1 MDLKRTQFPLTAII
15 ASVRACK
22 QCGTQ
27 GVDRCERSST
37 LHANRDL
44 AADLRVAPTLLHLHV
59 RRVSG
64 ASEMTTN
71 FDRTFQSSVSISSRH
86 ATCHELMKTLETIR
100 ARRRYMQRHATNTIK
115 CTSTSLVASSS
126 EKGET
131 KRARIRVHRFL
142 PTPVPTQR
150 RSANSDLCTVR
161 IFVKV
166 ASCGRVGKLNKLIN
180 VLIDSRKIAQR
191 LDRFFESAS
200 AAPRPIQKIDL
211 GAVQFNFLMN
221 RSRSLIN
228 LFKLIFNWV
237 AL

>member
-59 RRVSG
+59 TRVSG

-71 FDRTFQSSVSISSRH
+71 FDRSFQSSVSISSRH

-100 ARRRYMQRHATNTIK
+100 ARRRHMQRHATNTIK

-150 RSANSDLCTVR
+150 RSANGDLCTVR

-166 ASCGRVGKLNKLIN
+166 ACGRV
-180 VLIDSRKIAQR
+180 
-191 LDRFFESAS
+191 
-200 AAPRPIQKIDL
+200 
-211 GAVQFNFLMN
+211 
-221 RSRSLIN
+221 
-228 LFKLIFNWV
+228 
-237 AL
+237 

>member
-1 MDLKRTQFPLTAII
+1 M
-15 ASVRACK
+15 RACK

-59 RRVSG
+59 TRVSG

-71 FDRTFQSSVSISSRH
+71 FDRSFQSSVSMSSRH

-126 EKGET
+126 EK
-131 KRARIRVHRFL
+131 
-142 PTPVPTQR
+142 R
-150 RSANSDLCTVR
+150 RGRPSEHASVCTGS
-161 IFVKV
+161 FQ
-166 ASCGRVGKLNKLIN
+166 L
-180 VLIDSRKIAQR
+180 QFR
-191 LDRFFESAS
+191 LSGDRQIVTF
-200 AAPRPIQKIDL
+200 
-211 GAVQFNFLMN
+211 VQFAFL
-221 RSRSLIN
+221 
-228 LFKLIFNWV
+228 
-237 AL
+237 

>member
-22 QCGTQ
+22 QLCGTQ

-59 RRVSG
+59 TRVSG

-115 CTSTSLVASSS
+115 SIP
-126 EKGET
+126 
-131 KRARIRVHRFL
+131 AR
-142 PTPVPTQR
+142 P
-150 RSANSDLCTVR
+150 
-161 IFVKV
+161 
-166 ASCGRVGKLNKLIN
+166 
-180 VLIDSRKIAQR
+180 
-191 LDRFFESAS
+191 
-200 AAPRPIQKIDL
+200 
-211 GAVQFNFLMN
+211 
-221 RSRSLIN
+221 
-228 LFKLIFNWV
+228 
-237 AL
+237 